1 MLVAP
6 NQRAQDAAAYRQMAA
21 EYYRVSSA
29 HPHRNRHIA
38 ARDAGLRA
46 FRLSLADALSDCR
59 AQNVAQARMKLMAAV
74 TILTDGNRA
83 AVGRTFKRWRSTV
96 NHAMKLFEDDV
107 REALCSVK
115 PGTKG

>member
-46 FRLSLADALSDCR
+46 FRLSLAALSDCR

-96 NHAMKLFEDDV
+96 NHAMKLFEDDI